1 MTSLFVLYL
10 SGRRKKISLI
20 MDSAKFHFALWRSKK
35 I

>member
-1 MTSLFVLYL
+1 MTSLFVVYL
-10 SGRRKKISLI
+10 SGRRKKFLI